1 VKNKIKD
8 FFSFSKSERNGIIIL
23 LSLTIFLAI
32 VSHLLE
38 KSRSDEFDKDALFE
52 ADVKEF
58 LSGLNVSSENKGSN
72 TIGNAGFDYKSSVP
86 GNRRYT
92 PFPFDPN
99 TLELKGWVKMGFSEK
114 QANVILK
121 YREKGG
127 RFYRREDFKKLFIID
142 KQTYSIFES
151 YITIPTSF
159 TEGSK
164 KVVEDIS
171 HNESSLHRESI
182 EINGSDSAGLTR
194 IYGIGPVLASRIIKY
209 REKLGGFCKKSQL
222 MEVYGIDSVRFN
234 QIENQVDIDTSGIKR
249 IFINKVSLNDLRKC
263 PYLDYYMAKKIIDK
277 RVQKG
282 KFYSME
288 EISALFSSKPEVYS
302 KIAPYITL

>member
-1 VKNKIKD
+1 MKNKIKD

-38 KSRSDEFDKDALFE
+38 NSRSEEFDNDALFE
-52 ADVKEF
+52 ADVKKF
-58 LSGLNVSSENKGSN
+58 MSGLNVPSENKESN
-72 TIGNAGFDYKSSVP
+72 TIGNAGFGFKSSDLK
-86 GNRRYT
+86 NRYT

-99 TLELKGWVKMGFSEK
+99 TLELKGWIKMGFSEK

-142 KQTYSIFES
+142 THTYSIFEP
-151 YITIPTSF
+151 YITISASSTK
-159 TEGSK
+159 ESK
-164 KVVEDIS
+164 KVVEDIA
-171 HNESSLHRESI
+171 HNESSFHRESI

-209 REKLGGFCKKSQL
+209 REKLGGFCNKSQL

-249 IFINKVSLNDLRKC
+249 IFINKVSLNELRKC

-277 RVQKG
+277 RIQKG

-288 EISALFSSKPEVYS
+288 EISALFNSKPEVYS